1 MFGYLGYVKY
11 TMQPNHEA
19 LIPNPEERELME
31 QARLETEVNGQT
43 PFYYDALAGLGRQL
57 TGWGELLQE
66 RYDREA

>member
-11 TMQPNHEA
+11 TAQTNHEA

-31 QARLETEVNGQT
+31 MARLETELEVQA
-43 PFYYDALAGLGRQL
+43 PFYYEALAGLGRQL
-57 TGWGELLQE
+57 TGWGESLQE